1 MPTGNSICDASLYEI
16 NCKTLT
22 DKTACERD
30 GYVGNCDSKCNN
42 NREQAGAGRARRSA
56 DKGKLN
62 KKSRR
67 IAVTFFAR

>member
-42 NREQAGAGRARRSA
+42 NREQVGGACPSER
-56 DKGKLN
+56 
-62 KKSRR
+62 
-67 IAVTFFAR
+67 